1 MDHRIRL
8 RLRHDDT
15 VSQWVEADFDPKWKE
30 VFVRFDPFNDLIH
43 QPSTYLQVEI
53 VRPPFDKQI
62 QQLFHKQQLTTEVT
76 E

>member
-15 VSQWVEADFDPKWKE
+15 VSEWVEADFDPKWEE
-30 VFVRFDPFNDLIH
+30 VIVRFDRTTLGRRYAN
-43 QPSTYLQVEI
+43 LQVEI
-53 VRPPFDKQI
+53 VRPPRFTN
-62 QQLFHKQQLTTEVT
+62 KQQLTTEVT